1 MKKVIDSD
9 NLEQNTIR
17 TGSVYGVFK
26 NHEDSKKTISLIL
39 NRGYGIDEIAINPP
53 DMGGFIPNPNINH
66 HPSGDEFMKE
76 ALKGLKNG
84 AIVGLILSIVIVGLD
99 LLTTGKNENSSV
111 FFSVSSGI
119 IVGSIWGSM
128 LGFFIGPHL
137 PKSIW
142 RIFSKSP
149 LENPV
154 TVNFK
159 AHNNLDAVYFAEKA
173 GLKIS
178 Q

>member
-1 MKKVIDSD
+1 MRIDDLGMSEIVD
-9 NLEQNTIR
+9 FRKFGELLLIVCLKR
-17 TGSVYGVFK
+17 ILW
-26 NHEDSKKTISLIL
+26 DIS
-39 NRGYGIDEIAINPP
+39 
-53 DMGGFIPNPNINH
+53 
-66 HPSGDEFMKE
+66 
-76 ALKGLKNG
+76 ALFEE
-84 AIVGLILSIVIVGLD
+84 
-99 LLTTGKNENSSV
+99 LLFE
-111 FFSVSSGI
+111 
-119 IVGSIWGSM
+119 SM